1 LVTAGNLELE
11 NFRWRIFVYR
21 NLVFTNVFIVKNISK
36 IRNFQISNIIV
47 LIVIFSDYILRPYI
61 SMYQPK
67 IAYELQKSGNTFYQT
82 RQISLIFADNVV
94 KMLMFNQITVI
105 VVK

>member
-1 LVTAGNLELE
+1 
-11 NFRWRIFVYR
+11 
-21 NLVFTNVFIVKNISK
+21 
-36 IRNFQISNIIV
+36 
-47 LIVIFSDYILRPYI
+47 
-61 SMYQPK
+61 MYQPK

-105 VVK
+105 VVKWHLVNGK